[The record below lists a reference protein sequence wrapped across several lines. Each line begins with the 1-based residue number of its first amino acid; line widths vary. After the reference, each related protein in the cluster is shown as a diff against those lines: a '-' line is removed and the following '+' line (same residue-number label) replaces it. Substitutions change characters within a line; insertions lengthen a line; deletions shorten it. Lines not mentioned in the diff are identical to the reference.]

1 MHENTKAKR
10 GAPEKQ
16 ETEHDRGNS
25 TLLTDI
31 KNTELKNL
39 GTLA

>member
-1 MHENTKAKR
+1 MHKDTKAKR
-10 GAPEKQ
+10 GDFEKQ
-16 ETEHDRGNS
+16 VAKHDRGNS

-31 KNTELKNL
+31 KNAEMKIL